1 VKKFVITAIEPEAF
15 MPAPDLLARILKES
29 DLPLNHCDF
38 ATQAIRR
45 VPDHAELMVIVG
57 KELKAKNPD
66 QVLNG
71 LSNVLYWLQQLNLLP
86 REAIYDMRTA
96 VRGWMLVD
104 AIRLFDHL
112 SGPGLVPIASLKLS
126 GFDKLMPAT
135 ALRMFLDPGQH
146 ALITPRLLGLRG
158 RSPRISLHDLP
169 ADDAMQPV
177 ALQLEGCM
185 SRWSQSCRHL
195 NGTGAGLASLALDL
209 LLARGE
215 GDLVWEIVLG
225 AGNHG

>member
-1 VKKFVITAIEPEAF
+1 
-15 MPAPDLLARILKES
+15 MPAPELLDRVLKES
-29 DLPLNHCDF
+29 DLPLNYCDF

-45 VPDHAELMVIVG
+45 VPDHAELMEIVAS
-57 KELKAKNPD
+57 ELKAKNPD
-66 QVLNG
+66 LVLNG

-112 SGPGLVPIASLKLS
+112 SGPGLVPIAALKLT
-126 GFDKLMPAT
+126 GFEKLMPAS
-135 ALRMFLDPGQH
+135 ALRMFLDPAGH
-146 ALITPRLLGLRG
+146 ALITPRLLSLRE
-158 RSPRISLHDLP
+158 RSPRIALHDFP
-169 ADDAMQPV
+169 ADDALQPV

-185 SRWSQSCRHL
+185 TRWSRNCAELGGPGS
-195 NGTGAGLASLALDL
+195 GMSSLALDL

-215 GDLVWEIVLG
+215 GDQVWEMLL
-225 AGNHG
+225 AANDHA